1 MSDVPEALE
10 QLYAAMAESVVKLDK
25 KRAAEL
31 AQVGLDR
38 DLDLNEV
45 IEKGFVVGVQQV
57 GELWASGEY
66 FLPELVMGAEAMK
79 AAMAVLNPAI
89 LARKIAREPIGRVVI
104 GTIEGDIH
112 DIGKTLV
119 ATMLNTVGFEVTDLG
134 KNVKVDRFIAM
145 AEEKN
150 ADIIGISALLTT
162 TMVGQKKVIDE
173 LKKRGLR
180 ERFKVIVGGA
190 PTSKRWANEIGAD
203 GQGPNAMESVELAK
217 RLVGAADSAVLAA
230 S

>member
-1 MSDVPEALE
+1 MSDIPEQLDA
-10 QLYAAMAESVVKLDK
+10 LYAAMADSVVKLDK
-25 KRAAEL
+25 QRAAEL
-31 AQVGLDR
+31 ARHGVER
-38 DLDLNEV
+38 ELDLNAM

-57 GELWASGEY
+57 GELWAQGEY

-79 AAMAVLNPAI
+79 AAMAVINPAI
-89 LARKIAREPIGRVVI
+89 LARKVSREPIGRVVI

-162 TMVGQKKVIDE
+162 TMVGQKKVVE
-173 LKKRGLR
+173 ALKQRGLR
-180 ERFKVIVGGA
+180 ERFRVIVGGA
-190 PTSKRWANEIGAD
+190 PTSKRWAQEIGAD
-203 GQGPNAMESVELAK
+203 GQGANAMESVELAK
-217 RLVGAADSAVLAA
+217 RLVGAEQVHEPA